1 MALILNNKL
10 NVLESGELARKE
22 ELISKKKALQL
33 YESEYLNQ
41 LESGSFFALSEIHR
55 ILFEDIYDF
64 AGKIRTV
71 NIAKGYFRF
80 ASALYLDA
88 ALKEIDQMP
97 IGTYDEIIKKYVEM
111 NVAHPFREGNGRS
124 MRIWLDA
131 TLKKS
136 LGQVIDWSMVDKD
149 QYLSAM
155 ERSPVNDLDIKCLLQ
170 KALTSKINDR
180 QLFMKSVDYS
190 YDYEG
195 YNQYKLEEIIEK

>member
-88 ALKEIDQMP
+88 VLKEIDQMP

-136 LGQVIDWSMVDKD
+136 LGQVIDWSMVKKD

-180 QLFMKSVDYS
+180 QLFMKSIDYS